1 MRRFASNYLSGRV
14 RVKPPSEATSDRYDY
29 LGLDQAEPNLGTS
42 ASQYALS
49 FTNSNVDTNANTIT
63 FASNHGL
70 TTGDKVVYDGTGA
83 ASDVGS
89 LTTGAT
95 YYTIRV
101 NDTVI
106 NLATTKNNATNG
118 QIYALSGSGGAGTHY
133 IGQTTLLTTTPTGS
147 RKLVSLGEDLDLEL
161 VNGEYKIKFADGA
174 TQNIISETI
183 DASDLQ
189 ETTNAGNTS
198 NVAVS
203 FTNTTDATDV
213 GTGAVSVTGGL
224 SVGKTLYMDD
234 QENITFKGSADAHSD
249 NTITSIFDVDGLN
262 TRTEFRIG
270 YEDISATSAQY
281 SAADGSVNQ
290 QKAFSIY
297 QNVNHSTGKQISRIF
312 LGSVHA
318 AETITGTDPV
328 YSTPS
333 ESYIYTN
340 PVLVLDPA
348 GLGDNTGLVRI
359 KGNLEVLG
367 TQTTI
372 NSTTLEVADLDI
384 VVAKNADTSV
394 TTDTAGIIFGNNVG
408 TPTSPAVDYE
418 WNSSNLPPSIKW
430 YHHATHPYLLA
441 NKKIAAAGF
450 IHQDYIDDN
459 AAGLGLLRS
468 DGSIDSTSYSTSDN
482 NTTYVID
489 TNTASTQ
496 QQSQLFLTAV
506 GGSAQIVDINVNGG
520 IGVETTAATASG
532 GPGGTATNATIT
544 IDGSGVT
551 PITYTIDKSF
561 TSNVLDLSLTASNDQ
576 NNPQIVQWEYS
587 GNVQASIPAATGRVT
602 IDLNDSVTLQDSSAE
617 LIVDR
622 LAPSTGT
629 TPQNVDIVSDRLAIN
644 AESGTHGAVAYFK
657 RKDIAQTSPDVYP
670 LGVNGGV
677 VTIEIDKNGNPN
689 NCAWMSFLNTGTAR
703 DATSGDRQG
712 EITTKQSETNFDGET
727 TKSGIR
733 IWGHNNIDFDV
744 SDTVSTP
751 DNLTARRLSVT
762 EDGLVLRNYSEI
774 IYDGTNYETYVQF
787 TDPDADRTIVFP
799 NASGTIA
806 LTSDISSIGVGQI
819 ITSDDTSNEDQYIVF
834 ADEGTTVG
842 NVAQGPLTNSNLR
855 FNPSTGELTVTGDV
869 TLSGTLSATTKS
881 FLIDHPTKPD
891 CKLQYASL
899 EGPENGV
906 YVRGKLIDGNI
917 IELPDYWLGL
927 VDEQSITVNLTPIGQ
942 SQNLFVEDICDNVV
956 IVGGQ
961 NTKCF
966 YTVFAERKDVNKLVV
981 EYGES

>member
-1 MRRFASNYLSGRV
+1 MRKFASNYLSGRV
-14 RVKPPSEATSDRYDY
+14 KVKPPSEATSDRYDY

-49 FTNSNVDTNANTIT
+49 FTNSDVDTNANTIT

-95 YYTIRV
+95 YYAIRV

-106 NLATTKNNATNG
+106 KLATTKGNANTG
-118 QIYALSGSGGAGTHY
+118 QIHTLSGAGGTGTHY

-174 TQNIISETI
+174 TQSIISETI

-189 ETTNAGNTS
+189 ETTNAGNATDI
-198 NVAVS
+198 AVS
-203 FTNTTDATDV
+203 FTNTTDATDI

-249 NTITSIFDVDGLN
+249 TTITSLFDVNGLN

-270 YEDISATSAQY
+270 YEDISATSSQY
-281 SAADGSVNQ
+281 SAADGSLSQ

-297 QNVNHSTGKQISRIF
+297 QNINHGTGKQISRIY
-312 LGSVHA
+312 LGSKFTDD
-318 AETITGTDPV
+318 TITGSDAI

-333 ESYIYTN
+333 ESHVYTN
-340 PVLVLDPA
+340 PVLVLDPN
-348 GLGDNTGLVRI
+348 GVGDNTGLVRI
-359 KGNLEVLG
+359 NGNLEVLG

-441 NKKIAAAGF
+441 NKKIAATGF

-459 AAGLGLLRS
+459 ATGLGLLRS
-468 DGSIDSTSYSTSDN
+468 DGSIDTSSYSTSDN

-489 TNTASTQ
+489 TNTATTQ

-506 GGSAQIVDINVNGG
+506 GGSVQTVDISVAGG
-520 IGVETTAATASG
+520 IGVQTTAATTSG

-544 IDGSGVT
+544 IDGTGVS
-551 PITYTIDKSF
+551 PVTY
-561 TSNVLDLSLTASNDQ
+561 DLSFSETNSNPLKYGINLTD
-576 NNPQIVQWEYS
+576 S
-587 GNVQASIPAATGRVT
+587 GNTTDTINLLGLNGILITDDRSVPTDAITELTMSLNETVTFQGNSADVT
-602 IDLNDSVTLQDSSAE
+602 IN
-617 LIVDR
+617 R
-622 LAPSTGT
+622 TGT
-629 TPQNVDIVSDRLAIN
+629 TNNIATATELDVANVGLSCHSTTAGIVAD
-644 AESGTHGAVAYFK
+644 FK
-657 RKDIAQTSPDVYP
+657 RDSDSDGT
-670 LGVNGGV
+670 NGGV
-677 VTIEIDKNGNPN
+677 INVGIVDNADPETA
-689 NCAWMSFLNTGTAR
+689 NCFISLVNTGTGK
-703 DATSGDRQG
+703 DSTSGDRQG
-712 EITTKQSETNFDGET
+712 EITTKQPETNFDGES

-744 SDTVSTP
+744 SDTVTTP
-751 DNLTARRLSVT
+751 SNLTARRLSVT
-762 EDGLVLRNYSEI
+762 EDGVVLRNYSDI

-787 TDPDADRTIVFP
+787 TDPTADRTIVFP
-799 NASGTIA
+799 DASGTVA
-806 LTSDISSIGVGQI
+806 LLSDLGSNTPGQI
-819 ITSDDTSNEDQYIVF
+819 STSNDASNEDQYIVF
-834 ADEGTTVG
+834 ADEATTSAGVT
-842 NVAQGPLTNSNLR
+842 QDPLTNASLR
-855 FNPSTGELTVTGDV
+855 FNPSTSELTVSGDI
-869 TLSGTLSATTKS
+869 TITGTLSATSKS
-881 FLIDHPTKPD
+881 FLIDHPAKKGK
-891 CKLQYASL
+891 KLQYASL

-906 YVRGKLIDGNI
+906 YVRGKLQNENVIL
-917 IELPDYWLGL
+917 LPDYWREL
-927 VDEQSITVNLTPIGQ
+927 VDEDSITVNITPLGQ
-942 SQNLFVEDICDNVV
+942 HQDLFIQSVSSSSIV
-956 IVGGQ
+956 VGGKDV
-961 NTKCF
+961 NCF
-966 YTVFAERKDVNKLVV
+966 YTVFAERKDIEKLVV
-981 EYGES
+981 EYEDI